1 MTLSRAF
8 TCVAALLLLASAAV
22 GCSSSSR
29 TFAPYEATDIAQF
42 TLPFDRD
49 VPAHPDSLR
58 QVRIVE
64 GDRQLKIVTEESYQE
79 TVRNWSAQRRNDVE
93 RRRQRRANDYAT
105 FWGMDPSILSLQA
118 ETGVTGLTKDKA
130 RELIER
136 RKAEVRTEIQIDVY
150 WFTAPSAATGT
161 TTAYLRVDDN
171 TRYPSTRRD
180 VSPLRDGFLPGG
192 RNVLYR
198 RITYFFDRERDG
210 KDILEGTTS
219 IELEVNRIATASN
232 DSFTWNWED
241 VAEEAEST
249 SSPAR

>member
-1 MTLSRAF
+1 MTSARVL
-8 TCVAALLLLASAAV
+8 TCAAALLVLASAVV
-22 GCSSSSR
+22 GCGSSGS
-29 TFAPYEATDIAQF
+29 TFSAYEPTDIAQF

-64 GDRQLKIVTEESYQE
+64 EERKLKIAPEESYQQ
-79 TVRNWSAQRRNDVE
+79 TVRNWSAQRRNDIE

-105 FWGMDPSILSLQA
+105 FWGMDPSVLSLQV
-118 ETGVTGLTKDKA
+118 ETGLSGLTKDKA
-130 RELIER
+130 LELIER
-136 RKAEVRTEIQIDVY
+136 RKAEVRREIQIDVY
-150 WFTAPSAATGT
+150 WFTDPAAVTGT
-161 TTAYLRVDDN
+161 TTAYLRTDDN
-171 TRYPSTRRD
+171 TRYPSTRREI
-180 VSPLRDGFLPGG
+180 SPLRDGFLFGG

-198 RITYFFDRERDG
+198 RITYYFNRDRDG

-219 IELEVNRIATASN
+219 VELEVNRIATASN

-241 VAEEAEST
+241 IAEEAA